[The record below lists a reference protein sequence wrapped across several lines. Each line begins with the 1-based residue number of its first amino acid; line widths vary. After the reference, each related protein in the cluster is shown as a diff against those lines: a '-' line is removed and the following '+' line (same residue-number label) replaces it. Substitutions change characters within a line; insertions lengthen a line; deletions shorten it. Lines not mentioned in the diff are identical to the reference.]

1 MDKQKKNSNAVKR
14 NGRQNSFS
22 QQNFSLYFP
31 QIHKYNNKSDLW
43 TTALNWGGRIH
54 SKNNLKNL
62 LISKIKSGLS
72 ISLIVG
78 L

>member
-31 QIHKYNNKSDLW
+31 QIHKYNNKSDL
-43 TTALNWGGRIH
+43 
-54 SKNNLKNL
+54 
-62 LISKIKSGLS
+62 
-72 ISLIVG
+72 
-78 L
+78 